1 MASPC
6 STILTAVHD
15 DDVVRDIADRL
26 DVMADEHHGKVELL
40 LQIHQQVEDLGAHGH
55 VECRGGLVGDDGVG
69 FQGQRTGDC
78 HALTLAAGRW
88 PGSASRT
95 ELGRTTISMS
105 SRTRASRDFASPTL
119 CTIMGSMQLLADGH
133 ARVQGR
139 CRVLEHDGDDA
150 ADDLALRCGALRD
163 IGALEVHMTGRG
175 GLQTA
180 HDVGR
185 GGLAAAGLA
194 DDADGL
200 AGHELQGQAVD
211 GVDLVGVQQ
220 ASRYAVLKATWTSSR
235 KMIGVCSSLLATA
248 ALSVASA
255 HLASHLRV
263 R

>member
-1 MASPC
+1 
-6 STILTAVHD
+6 
-15 DDVVRDIADRL
+15 
-26 DVMADEHHGKVELL
+26 MADEHHGKVELL

-78 HALTLAAGRW
+78 HALTLAAGHLAGQRLEDAV
-88 PGSASRT
+88 GKAHHLDELAHASLAGLRVAHLVHDHGVH
-95 ELGRTTISMS
+95 E
-105 SRTRASRDFASPTL
+105 
-119 CTIMGSMQLLADGH
+119 LLADGH

-180 HDVGR
+180 HHVGC

-200 AGHELQGQAVD
+200 ARHELQGQAVD

-220 ASRYAVLKATWTSSR
+220 GAGTRLEHHVDIIKEDDR
-235 KMIGVCSSLLATA
+235 RLLVVVGDGCT
-248 ALSVASA
+248 VGCFG
-255 HLASHLRV
+255 H
-263 R
+263 